1 MSRVATILGIILPM
15 TTLAA
20 CGDDSGSPA
29 APSSTTSAVS
39 ITVASPLRMGQ
50 TTQATGSETRSNG
63 QTQPVTT
70 GWQSDAPGVASV
82 TTGGLVTGV
91 ANGRAT
97 IYVVA
102 SGRQGQQVVRV
113 VPDYQGRWIGGL
125 RITSCAEAGVF
136 AEFDFC
142 DDFPVG
148 QVTGHSLDL
157 SQAGEQLTA
166 TASYGPEL
174 TFAPAS
180 ASIRE
185 DGSAAFSTST
195 SITDSGVTL
204 TLAPSF
210 AINSPRV
217 SELTGTVSDVW
228 RFPNVPGEGR
238 LTFEITRTTRTG
250 SATSS
255 RSENGMRRS
264 IKKLSARERHKAS

>member
-1 MSRVATILGIILPM
+1 MVRLQRP
-15 TTLAA
+15 
-20 CGDDSGSPA
+20 SGKREPGA
-29 APSSTTSAVS
+29 GAEAFG
-39 ITVASPLRMGQ
+39 AL
-50 TTQATGSETRSNG
+50 
-63 QTQPVTT
+63 
-70 GWQSDAPGVASV
+70 SD
-82 TTGGLVTGV
+82 
-91 ANGRAT
+91 
-97 IYVVA
+97 
-102 SGRQGQQVVRV
+102 
-113 VPDYQGRWIGGL
+113 GL
-125 RITSCAEAGVF
+125 RITACAKTGVF

-142 DDFPVG
+142 DDFSVG
-148 QVTGHSLDL
+148 QVTSHSLGL

-204 TLAPSF
+204 TLAPSL

-255 RSENGMRRS
+255 RSENGMRRT